1 MLNNQKIN
9 FVFFYIKK
17 NEKGTTSENIL
28 HIQSEEDVS
37 YFISSIKKNHPEAN
51 IVQCTDLKTPK
62 INGTNMVLRENIDQT
77 KIMEARIFLYS
88 KLNFNTLSVF
98 LDTDML
104 LLRKIPFE
112 LLIEKANVFL
122 LKRSF
127 NLDAEPPQKFRGQN
141 YDEHENGTLGKLY
154 PYIGCFVIVNKK
166 NFWKDCYYIYKKYS
180 NNYKFWFGDQKALSE
195 IVSNKSYKFAF
206 LNESD
211 FACPPVYTIEK
222 KPPYIIHFKG
232 KNYKSLIKKYY
243 HHIYGNK

>member
-1 MLNNQKIN
+1 MLNNKKIN

-37 YFISSIKKNHPEAN
+37 YFISSIKKNHPDAN

-62 INGTNMVLRENIDQT
+62 IDGTNMILRENIDQN

-88 KLNFNTLSVF
+88 KLNFNTTSVF

-104 LLRKIPFE
+104 LVQKIPFK
-112 LLIEKANVFL
+112 LFIDKADVFF

-127 NLDAEPPQKFRGQN
+127 NLESKPPEMFRGQY
-141 YDEHENGTLGKLY
+141 YDGHVNGTLGKLY
-154 PYIGCFVIVNKK
+154 PYIGCLVIVNKN
-166 NFWKDCYYIYKKYS
+166 NFWKDCYNIYKKY
-180 NNYKFWFGDQKALSE
+180 NDNYKFWFGDQKALRE
-195 IVSNKSYKFAF
+195 IVSSENYKFAF

-211 FACPPVYTIEK
+211 FACPPAYIIK
-222 KPPYIIHFKG
+222 KRTPYIIHFKG
-232 KNYKSLIKKYY
+232 KNYKTFIKKYY
-243 HHIYGNK
+243 HHIY